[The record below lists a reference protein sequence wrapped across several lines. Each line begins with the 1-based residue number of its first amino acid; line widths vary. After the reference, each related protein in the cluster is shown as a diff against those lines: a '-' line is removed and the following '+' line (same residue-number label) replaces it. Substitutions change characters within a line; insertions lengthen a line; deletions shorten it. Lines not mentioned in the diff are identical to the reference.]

1 MNTIENNEGQPS
13 YLLGNDRVTTHV
25 TVQGG
30 HITAAFHHP
39 RKDFRPFFIAPWW
52 READLG
58 AEDEIM
64 KVLRGDFFC
73 LPFGGNEEPYEG
85 VQHPAHGI
93 TCNDC
98 WSFVQR
104 DEDDREKTLKLD
116 MPFGP
121 DGGNV
126 QKIIRL
132 RADDPVIYSE
142 HVISGLGGK
151 MPLGHHATLQCPD
164 RPGSGIIDMS
174 EPITGFTTPVPVEE
188 PASRGYSLL
197 KVGTEISDRS
207 RVPCIDGTLADL
219 TRYPTRK
226 GFEDVV
232 SVISDTSKEFVF
244 TTASF
249 PEEGYVFFQLK
260 DPKVLSQTLFWL
272 SDGGRHYPPWNG
284 RITAVLGMEEVTS
297 FFHYGLKPSVEPNFF
312 HDKGFRS
319 YVDFDQNKPTSIKVI
334 MGLVPVEKTFSGVE
348 DIVQDSDTEIAIL
361 GRGGERIGVS
371 CAAGFLKA

>member
-13 YLLGNDRVTTHV
+13 YLLGNDRVTAHV

-39 RKDFRPFFIAPWW
+39 QNDFRPFFTAPWW
-52 READLG
+52 READLE
-58 AEDEIM
+58 ATDEII

-73 LPFGGNEEPYEG
+73 LPFGANEDPYQGTE
-85 VQHPAHGI
+85 HPVHGR
-93 TCNDC
+93 TSNDC
-98 WSFVQR
+98 WGFAER
-104 DEDDREKTLKLD
+104 DENDREKTLRLNMD
-116 MPFGP
+116 LGP
-121 DGGNV
+121 GGGNV
-126 QKIIRL
+126 EKIIRL

-142 HVISGLGGK
+142 HVINGLGGK

-164 RPGSGIIDMS
+164 ELGAGIIDMS

-207 RVPCIDGTLADL
+207 RVPCVDGTLADL
-219 TRYPTRK
+219 TRYPTRR

-232 SVISDTSKEFVF
+232 AFISDTSKEFVF

-272 SDGGRHYPPWNG
+272 SNGGRHYPPWNG

-334 MGLVPVEKTFSGVE
+334 MGLVPVEKTFQGVQ
-348 DIVQDSDTEIAIL
+348 DIVRSSDTEITIL
-361 GRGGERIGVS
+361 GRGGERIAVS
-371 CAAGFLKA
+371 CAVDFLKA